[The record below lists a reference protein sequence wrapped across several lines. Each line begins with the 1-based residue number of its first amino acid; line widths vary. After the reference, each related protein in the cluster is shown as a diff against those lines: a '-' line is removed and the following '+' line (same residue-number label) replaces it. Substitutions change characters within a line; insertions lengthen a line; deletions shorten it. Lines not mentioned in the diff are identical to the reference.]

1 VVIQQQQKLPFSDL
15 LFLTNIHQRIV
26 EKPSELSL
34 LFSSSS
40 EALTTVPQ
48 WTPTPHRHYCCW

>member
-26 EKPSELSL
+26 EKPSE
-34 LFSSSS
+34 
-40 EALTTVPQ
+40 
-48 WTPTPHRHYCCW
+48 